1 MMGRY
6 GYVIMIVSLPII
18 WQLLVWVS
26 GLQPFILPGPLLVV
40 QHVYDEWLNFL
51 FHTGVTMFGALVGY
65 AFANAFAI
73 AVAILFVYVPS
84 VQSILMPWFIVI
96 KNIPYVVIA
105 PILVLTLGS
114 TPLPKII
121 IVFIVTFFPL
131 VANVAAGLRAADN
144 VLLDR
149 LRVLNASRWQ
159 IFWKVRWPAAIPYY
173 MAAHE
178 IAFTAAIIAAVVA
191 EFFFSNEGLG
201 YLIVTALETYRS
213 DTLYGVTLIAG
224 ILGVGNYWLVVQLRK
239 WVMRWQ
245 KA

>member
-1 MMGRY
+1 MERY
-6 GYVIMIVSLPII
+6 GYIIMVISLPII
-18 WQLLVWVS
+18 WQVLVWTS
-26 GLQPFILPGPLLVV
+26 GLQPFILPGPGLVIS
-40 QHVYDEWLNFL
+40 HVIDEFGY
-51 FHTGVTMFGALVGY
+51 FMYHTGITMLGALTGY
-65 AFANAFAI
+65 FFANIFAI
-73 AVAILFVYVPS
+73 LIAILFVYIPW
-84 VQSILMPWFIVI
+84 VQSFLMPWFIVI

-131 VANVAAGLRAADN
+131 VANIAAGLRAADE

-149 LRVLNASRWQ
+149 MRVLNASKWK
-159 IFWKVRWPAAIPYY
+159 IFWKVRWPATIPYY

-178 IAFTAAIIAAVVA
+178 IAFTGAIIAAVVA

-201 YLIVTALETYRS
+201 HLIVTALEGYRA

-224 ILGVGNYWLVVQLRK
+224 VLGVANYLLVVRLRK
-239 WVMRWQ
+239 WFMRWQ
-245 KA
+245 EV

>member
-1 MMGRY
+1 MERY
-6 GYVIMIVSLPII
+6 GYLFMIVSLPII
-18 WQLLVWVS
+18 WQLLVWTS
-26 GLQPFILPGPLLVV
+26 GLEPFILPGPVPVV
-40 QHVYDEWLNFL
+40 EHVIIEWRMFL
-51 FHTGVTMFGALVGY
+51 YNTGVTMVGALVGY
-65 AFANAFAI
+65 AFANIFAI
-73 AVAILFVYVPS
+73 AIAILFVYVPS
-84 VQSILMPWFIVI
+84 VQNFIMPWFIVI

-105 PILVLTLGS
+105 PILILTLGS

-131 VANVAAGLRAADN
+131 VANVAAGLRAADE

-149 LRVLNASRWQ
+149 MRVLNASRWQ

-178 IAFTAAIIAAVVA
+178 IAFTGAIIAAVVA
-191 EFFFSNEGLG
+191 EFFFSREGLG
-201 YLIVTALETYRS
+201 YLIVTALETYRA

-224 ILGVGNYWLVVQLRK
+224 VLGVGNYLLVVRLRK

-245 KA
+245 EA

>member
-1 MMGRY
+1 MERY
-6 GYVIMIVSLPII
+6 GYLFMIVSLPII
-18 WQLLVWVS
+18 WQLLVWTS
-26 GLQPFILPGPLLVV
+26 GLEPFILPGPVPVV
-40 QHVYDEWLNFL
+40 QHVFAEWKMFL
-51 FHTGVTMFGALVGY
+51 YNTGVTMLGALIGY
-65 AFANAFAI
+65 AFANIFAI
-73 AVAILFVYVPS
+73 AVAILFVYVPA
-84 VQSILMPWFIVI
+84 VQNFIMPWFIVI

-105 PILVLTLGS
+105 PILILTLGS

-131 VANVAAGLRAADN
+131 VANVAAGLRAADE

-149 LRVLNASRWQ
+149 MQVLNASRWQ

-178 IAFTAAIIAAVVA
+178 IAFTGAIIAAVVA
-191 EFFFSNEGLG
+191 EFFFSREGLG
-201 YLIVTALETYRS
+201 FLIVTALETYRA

-224 ILGVGNYWLVVQLRK
+224 VLGVGNYLLVVRLRK

-245 KA
+245 DA